1 MVILELSAMNHVSL
15 RWEKAE
21 YGSLNGWLARG
32 FAKKHVECPQLYAC
46 FKAGKQKGGFL
57 KGEVRNFRR

>member
-46 FKAGKQKGGFL
+46 FKAGKQKGGS
-57 KGEVRNFRR
+57 